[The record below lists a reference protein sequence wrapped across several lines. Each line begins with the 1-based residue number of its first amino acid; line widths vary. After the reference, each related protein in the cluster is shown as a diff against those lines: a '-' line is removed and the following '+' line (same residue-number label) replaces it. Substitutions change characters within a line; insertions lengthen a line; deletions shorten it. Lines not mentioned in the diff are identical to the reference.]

1 MQRQDFAKWLRQL
14 DSLSPSQW
22 QQLHARLEQ
31 PPSSEMDR
39 WLEAHPPTQCPHCHA
54 DKLRPWGSAHGL
66 PRYRCATCHRTC
78 NPLTGTPLARLRKRP
93 VWARFAQGLID
104 GLTLRQTAAQC
115 QIGKNTAL
123 LWRHRFLQA
132 PAAHQATH
140 EQGIVEA
147 DETFFL
153 KSLKGQR
160 HLPRPPRKRGGVG
173 TTRGTGQDYTPVIV
187 VKDRSG
193 ATADFILEKLDAHH
207 VSQVLKPLI
216 DPEAVLCTDGAAV
229 YAAFAKAEGIAHQVL
244 PTKGPRVRGPFHI
257 QHVNAYDSR
266 LKDWMRRFHGVAT
279 KYLHHYLGW
288 RRLLERYRRTITP
301 EQYLL
306 EALRFPQHLTG
317 T

>member
-1 MQRQDFAKWLRQL
+1 
-14 DSLSPSQW
+14 
-22 QQLHARLEQ
+22 
-31 PPSSEMDR
+31 
-39 WLEAHPPTQCPHCHA
+39 
-54 DKLRPWGSAHGL
+54 
-66 PRYRCATCHRTC
+66 
-78 NPLTGTPLARLRKRP
+78 

-301 EQYLL
+301 EQCLL